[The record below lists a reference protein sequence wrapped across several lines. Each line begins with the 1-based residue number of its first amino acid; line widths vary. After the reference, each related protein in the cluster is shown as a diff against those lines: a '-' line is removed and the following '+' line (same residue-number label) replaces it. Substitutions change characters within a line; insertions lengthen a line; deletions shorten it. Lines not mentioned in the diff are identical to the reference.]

1 MVFIRSPI
9 VSCGTESRTSCSSEG
24 VKSMRV
30 SFIRAIRPAHPDTQ
44 RRQQHEVGQPISQ
57 TNSRNK
63 MFKCLIVSKR
73 TGQAVWAEEHLVV
86 DGHRGPAAQ
95 KRSKAFPAKNCLF
108 EPFIY

>member
-44 RRQQHEVGQPISQ
+44 RGQSTDQ
-57 TNSRNK
+57 SDKLQELNVQ
-63 MFKCLIVSKR
+63 MFKC
-73 TGQAVWAEEHLVV
+73 E
-86 DGHRGPAAQ
+86 
-95 KRSKAFPAKNCLF
+95 
-108 EPFIY
+108 